1 MTDTRGCAG
10 GLVHV
15 KSPHLEAMDE
25 DVLYH
30 LDLGTRT
37 HDLPAMFGDV
47 KFVRVGGSPSGM
59 RPFAELVQREL
70 GLGGGGGH
78 PADLCAGTDRY
89 AMFRAG
95 PVLAV
100 SHGMGIPSIS
110 IMLHELIKLLHHAKC
125 RDVTIIRIGTSGGL
139 GIEPGSV
146 VITDTAVDSFFQLR
160 FEQAVLDAVV
170 VRSTELDK
178 GLAEELLRC
187 SEELHDFPTL
197 IGHTM
202 CTCNFYE
209 GQGRL
214 DGALCSFSS
223 EKKLEYLK
231 RAYKA
236 SVRNT
241 EMESTVFAATCGL
254 CGLKAAVVCATL
266 LDRLEGDQ
274 TWAPRAVLLEYQQRP
289 RRLIAAFIE
298 ERLGPHPPAGD
309 AQLLRSP

>member
-1 MTDTRGCAG
+1 IRQLWKARGFELKSCRESHLG
-10 GLVHV
+10 DGLVHV
-15 KSPHLEAMDE
+15 KNPHLEAMDE

-47 KFVRVGGSPSGM
+47 KFVCVGDSPSGM
-59 RPFAELVQREL
+59 RPFAELMQQEL
-70 GLGGGGGH
+70 GLGGGGGR

-89 AMFRAG
+89 ATFRAG
-95 PVLAV
+95 PVLTV

-110 IMLHELIKLLHHAKC
+110 VMLHELIKLLHRAKC

-139 GIEPGSV
+139 GMEPGSV
-146 VITDTAVDSFFQLR
+146 VITDTAVDSFFQAR

-187 SEELHDFPTL
+187 SEELHDFLTL

-202 CTCNFYE
+202 CTYNFYE
-209 GQGRL
+209 

-231 RAYKA
+231 RAYNA
-236 SVRNT
+236 GVRNT
-241 EMESTVFAATCGL
+241 EMESTAFAATCGL
-254 CGLKAAVVCATL
+254 CGLKAKPHTL
-266 LDRLEGDQ
+266 H
-274 TWAPRAVLLEYQQRP
+274 TSA
-289 RRLIAAFIE
+289 
-298 ERLGPHPPAGD
+298 
-309 AQLLRSP
+309 